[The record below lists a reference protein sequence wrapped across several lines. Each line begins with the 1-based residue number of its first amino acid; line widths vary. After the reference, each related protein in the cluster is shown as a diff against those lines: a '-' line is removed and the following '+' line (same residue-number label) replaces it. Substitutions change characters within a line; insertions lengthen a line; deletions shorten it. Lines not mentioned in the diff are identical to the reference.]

1 MIDLG
6 ISKLAL
12 IGAVA
17 LIVIGPERL
26 PKVARTVG
34 ALVGRAQR
42 YINDVKAEVSREV
55 ELEELRKMRTEF
67 EDAARDVERTIHKEV
82 SEQTQALNEALAV
95 PREPAA
101 AVAPTPVAASCQAG
115 MRPTRRTTGARAG
128 AQAGRPPA
136 LVQAPAQC
144 PRLGAVGRGARQA
157 PPAGHPAI
165 PILLRVTMRRGNILP
180 AVVPAAAVV
189 AAVLVAL
196 ARRRVAAPSIH
207 LASPRG

>member
-67 EDAARDVERTIHKEV
+67 ETAARDVEQTIHKEV
-82 SEQTQALNEALAV
+82 SEHTQSLNEALNGA
-95 PREPAA
+95 ESG
-101 AVAPTPVAASCQAG
+101 AASTDATTNVSAG
-115 MRPTRRTTGARAG
+115 YVPSWDSAHKSHNGRKSWRVKQGARPLWFKRQQNTRVWVQSG
-128 AQAGRPPA
+128 AARVKRHRPASGRN
-136 LVQAPAQC
+136 
-144 PRLGAVGRGARQA
+144 R
-157 PPAGHPAI
+157 
-165 PILLRVTMRRGNILP
+165 
-180 AVVPAAAVV
+180 
-189 AAVLVAL
+189 
-196 ARRRVAAPSIH
+196 SFFE
-207 LASPRG
+207 

>member
-55 ELEELRKMRTEF
+55 ELDELRKMRTEF
-67 EDAARDVERTIHKEV
+67 ENAARDVEQTIHKEV
-82 SEQTQALNEALAV
+82 SEHTQALNEALSGSTASASSADAGYV
-95 PREPAA
+95 PSWDAA
-101 AVAPTPVAASCQAG
+101 HKTHNGRKSWRVKQ
-115 MRPTRRTTGARAG
+115 GARPLWFKRQQNTRMWVQSG
-128 AQAGRPPA
+128 AARVKRHRPASGRN
-136 LVQAPAQC
+136 
-144 PRLGAVGRGARQA
+144 R
-157 PPAGHPAI
+157 
-165 PILLRVTMRRGNILP
+165 
-180 AVVPAAAVV
+180 
-189 AAVLVAL
+189 
-196 ARRRVAAPSIH
+196 SFFE
-207 LASPRG
+207 

>member
-42 YINDVKAEVSREV
+42 YISDVKAEVSREV
-55 ELEELRKMRTEF
+55 ELDELRRMRTEF

-82 SEQTQALNEALAV
+82 NEQTQSLNEALSDAIAEPGAPGAGSGDATAPYVPSWDTAHKMHNGRKSWRVKQAAV
-95 PREPAA
+95 PKWYKRQNNVRGWAQSGAARVKRHRPA
-101 AVAPTPVAASCQAG
+101 T
-115 MRPTRRTTGARAG
+115 RPAR
-128 AQAGRPPA
+128 
-136 LVQAPAQC
+136 
-144 PRLGAVGRGARQA
+144 
-157 PPAGHPAI
+157 
-165 PILLRVTMRRGNILP
+165 
-180 AVVPAAAVV
+180 
-189 AAVLVAL
+189 
-196 ARRRVAAPSIH
+196 SFFE
-207 LASPRG
+207 

>member
-67 EDAARDVERTIHKEV
+67 ENAARDVEQTIHKEV
-82 SEQTQALNEALAV
+82 NEHTQQLNEALGGT
-95 PREPAA
+95 E
-101 AVAPTPVAASCQAG
+101 SS
-115 MRPTRRTTGARAG
+115 
-128 AQAGRPPA
+128 AQAGASDFSGTDVSGGYVPSWDSA
-136 LVQAPAQC
+136 HKSHN
-144 PRLGAVGRGARQA
+144 GRKSWRVKQGARPLWFKRQQNTRVWVQSGA
-157 PPAGHPAI
+157 ARVKRHRPASG
-165 PILLRVTMRRGNILP
+165 RNR
-180 AVVPAAAVV
+180 
-189 AAVLVAL
+189 
-196 ARRRVAAPSIH
+196 SFFE
-207 LASPRG
+207 

>member
-55 ELEELRKMRTEF
+55 ELDELRKMRTEF
-67 EDAARDVERTIHKEV
+67 EDAARNVEKTIHKEV
-82 SEQTQALNEALAV
+82 GDLNKEVSDQAQALNEALSGTSTSSAQPDASYGGFV
-95 PREPAA
+95 PSWDAA
-101 AVAPTPVAASCQAG
+101 HKSHNGRKSWRVKQ
-115 MRPTRRTTGARAG
+115 GARPLWFKRQQNSRVWVQSG
-128 AQAGRPPA
+128 AARVKRHRPASGPA
-136 LVQAPAQC
+136 
-144 PRLGAVGRGARQA
+144 R
-157 PPAGHPAI
+157 
-165 PILLRVTMRRGNILP
+165 
-180 AVVPAAAVV
+180 
-189 AAVLVAL
+189 
-196 ARRRVAAPSIH
+196 SFFD
-207 LASPRG
+207 

>member
-42 YINDVKAEVSREV
+42 YISDVKAEVSREV
-55 ELEELRKMRTEF
+55 ELDELRRMRTEF

-82 SEQTQALNEALAV
+82 NEQAQSLNEALSEATGESGVSGVSGGSDMSAAPYVPSWDTAHKMHNGRKSWRVKQAAV
-95 PREPAA
+95 PKWYKRQNNVRGWAQSGAARVKRHRPA
-101 AVAPTPVAASCQAG
+101 T
-115 MRPTRRTTGARAG
+115 RPAR
-128 AQAGRPPA
+128 
-136 LVQAPAQC
+136 
-144 PRLGAVGRGARQA
+144 
-157 PPAGHPAI
+157 
-165 PILLRVTMRRGNILP
+165 
-180 AVVPAAAVV
+180 
-189 AAVLVAL
+189 
-196 ARRRVAAPSIH
+196 SFFE
-207 LASPRG
+207 

>member
-82 SEQTQALNEALAV
+82 SEQTQALNEALGGV
-95 PREPAA
+95 E
-101 AVAPTPVAASCQAG
+101 S
-115 MRPTRRTTGARAG
+115 TGSGAAG
-128 AQAGRPPA
+128 AGGSSDAGGGFVPSWDAAHKTHNGRRSWRVKQSARPLWFKRQHNVRVWVQSGAARVKRHRPA
-136 LVQAPAQC
+136 
-144 PRLGAVGRGARQA
+144 RL
-157 PPAGHPAI
+157 
-165 PILLRVTMRRGNILP
+165 
-180 AVVPAAAVV
+180 
-189 AAVLVAL
+189 
-196 ARRRVAAPSIH
+196 PSR
-207 LASPRG
+207 SFFE

>member
-82 SEQTQALNEALAV
+82 SEQAQALNEAFGGMDSSASGGASGDGFV
-95 PREPAA
+95 PSWHAA
-101 AVAPTPVAASCQAG
+101 HKAHNGRKSWRVKQ
-115 MRPTRRTTGARAG
+115 GARPLWFKRQHNVRVWVQSG
-128 AQAGRPPA
+128 AARVKRHRPAAGRP
-136 LVQAPAQC
+136 
-144 PRLGAVGRGARQA
+144 R
-157 PPAGHPAI
+157 
-165 PILLRVTMRRGNILP
+165 
-180 AVVPAAAVV
+180 
-189 AAVLVAL
+189 
-196 ARRRVAAPSIH
+196 SFFE
-207 LASPRG
+207 

>member
-82 SEQTQALNEALAV
+82 NEQTQALNEALGGAEGTSGGGSADADGGFV
-95 PREPAA
+95 PSWDAA
-101 AVAPTPVAASCQAG
+101 HKAHNGRKSWRVKQ
-115 MRPTRRTTGARAG
+115 GARPLWFKRQHNVRVWVQSG
-128 AQAGRPPA
+128 AARVKRHRP
-136 LVQAPAQC
+136 
-144 PRLGAVGRGARQA
+144 
-157 PPAGHPAI
+157 
-165 PILLRVTMRRGNILP
+165 VTR
-180 AVVPAAAVV
+180 
-189 AAVLVAL
+189 
-196 ARRRVAAPSIH
+196 PSR
-207 LASPRG
+207 SFFE

>member
-82 SEQTQALNEALAV
+82 SEQTQALNEALGGAEAGVGGSSIGSGTSDGFV
-95 PREPAA
+95 PSWDAA
-101 AVAPTPVAASCQAG
+101 HKVHNGRKSWRVKQ
-115 MRPTRRTTGARAG
+115 GARPLWFKRQHNVRVWVQSG
-128 AQAGRPPA
+128 AARVKRHRPA
-136 LVQAPAQC
+136 T
-144 PRLGAVGRGARQA
+144 R
-157 PPAGHPAI
+157 
-165 PILLRVTMRRGNILP
+165 
-180 AVVPAAAVV
+180 
-189 AAVLVAL
+189 
-196 ARRRVAAPSIH
+196 PSR
-207 LASPRG
+207 SFFE

>member
-82 SEQTQALNEALAV
+82 SEQTQALNEALGGA
-95 PREPAA
+95 E
-101 AVAPTPVAASCQAG
+101 
-115 MRPTRRTTGARAG
+115 TTGAGSSTDASG
-128 AQAGRPPA
+128 GFVPSWDAAHKAHNGRKSWR
-136 LVQAPAQC
+136 VKQ
-144 PRLGAVGRGARQA
+144 GARPLWFKRQHNVRVWVQSGA
-157 PPAGHPAI
+157 ARVKRHRPAT
-165 PILLRVTMRRGNILP
+165 RS
-180 AVVPAAAVV
+180 
-189 AAVLVAL
+189 
-196 ARRRVAAPSIH
+196 ARSFFE
-207 LASPRG
+207 

>member
-55 ELEELRKMRTEF
+55 ELDALRKMRTEF
-67 EDAARDVERTIHKEV
+67 EDAARDVERTIHREV
-82 SEQTQALNEALAV
+82 NEQTQALNEALGGLDQPSGTASSAV
-95 PREPAA
+95 GGGTGGGFVPSWESAHKTHNGRKSWR
-101 AVAPTPVAASCQAG
+101 VKQ
-115 MRPTRRTTGARAG
+115 GARPLWFKRQQNSRVWVQSG
-128 AQAGRPPA
+128 AARVKRHRPA
-136 LVQAPAQC
+136 S
-144 PRLGAVGRGARQA
+144 G
-157 PPAGHPAI
+157 
-165 PILLRVTMRRGNILP
+165 
-180 AVVPAAAVV
+180 
-189 AAVLVAL
+189 
-196 ARRRVAAPSIH
+196 
-207 LASPRG
+207 SPRSFFE

>member
-82 SEQTQALNEALAV
+82 SEQTQALNEALGGAEGTSGGTADASGGFV
-95 PREPAA
+95 PSWDAA
-101 AVAPTPVAASCQAG
+101 HKAHNGRKSWRVKQ
-115 MRPTRRTTGARAG
+115 GARPLWFKRQHNVRVWVQSG
-128 AQAGRPPA
+128 AARVKRHRP
-136 LVQAPAQC
+136 
-144 PRLGAVGRGARQA
+144 
-157 PPAGHPAI
+157 
-165 PILLRVTMRRGNILP
+165 VTR
-180 AVVPAAAVV
+180 
-189 AAVLVAL
+189 
-196 ARRRVAAPSIH
+196 PSR
-207 LASPRG
+207 SFFE

>member
-26 PKVARTVG
+26 PRVARTVG

-82 SEQTQALNEALAV
+82 SEQTQALNEALGGIETSAESGGGVSDFV
-95 PREPAA
+95 PTWHSAHKAHNGRKSWRVKQGARPLWFKRQNNVRVWVQSGAARVKRHRPAA
-101 AVAPTPVAASCQAG
+101 G
-115 MRPTRRTTGARAG
+115 RAR
-128 AQAGRPPA
+128 
-136 LVQAPAQC
+136 
-144 PRLGAVGRGARQA
+144 
-157 PPAGHPAI
+157 
-165 PILLRVTMRRGNILP
+165 
-180 AVVPAAAVV
+180 
-189 AAVLVAL
+189 
-196 ARRRVAAPSIH
+196 SFFE
-207 LASPRG
+207 

>member
-82 SEQTQALNEALAV
+82 SEQSQALNDALGGV
-95 PREPAA
+95 ETSAA
-101 AVAPTPVAASCQAG
+101 
-115 MRPTRRTTGARAG
+115 TGAGSGSDASG
-128 AQAGRPPA
+128 GFVPSWDAAHKAHNGRKSWR
-136 LVQAPAQC
+136 VKQ
-144 PRLGAVGRGARQA
+144 GARPLWFKRQ
-157 PPAGHPAI
+157 HNV
-165 PILLRVTMRRGNILP
+165 RVWVQSG
-180 AVVPAAAVV
+180 AA
-189 AAVLVAL
+189 
-196 ARRRVAAPSIH
+196 RVKRHRPVSRPSR
-207 LASPRG
+207 SFFE

>member
-82 SEQTQALNEALAV
+82 SEQSQALNEALGGAGASTEGVSAGGDSFV
-95 PREPAA
+95 PSWDAA
-101 AVAPTPVAASCQAG
+101 HKAHNGRKSWRVKQ
-115 MRPTRRTTGARAG
+115 GARPLWFKRQHNVRVWAQSG
-128 AQAGRPPA
+128 AARVKRHRPA
-136 LVQAPAQC
+136 S
-144 PRLGAVGRGARQA
+144 R
-157 PPAGHPAI
+157 
-165 PILLRVTMRRGNILP
+165 
-180 AVVPAAAVV
+180 
-189 AAVLVAL
+189 
-196 ARRRVAAPSIH
+196 PSR
-207 LASPRG
+207 SFFE

>member
-55 ELEELRKMRTEF
+55 ELDELRKMRTEF

-82 SEQTQALNEALAV
+82 NEQTQALNEALGG
-95 PREPAA
+95 
-101 AVAPTPVAASCQAG
+101 TDTAASDTGSPGVGGGYVPSWDAAHKSHNGRKSWRVKQ
-115 MRPTRRTTGARAG
+115 GARPIWFKRQQNMRVWVQSG
-128 AQAGRPPA
+128 AARVKRHRPPT
-136 LVQAPAQC
+136 
-144 PRLGAVGRGARQA
+144 GRSR
-157 PPAGHPAI
+157 
-165 PILLRVTMRRGNILP
+165 
-180 AVVPAAAVV
+180 
-189 AAVLVAL
+189 
-196 ARRRVAAPSIH
+196 SFFE
-207 LASPRG
+207 

>member
-67 EDAARDVERTIHKEV
+67 ETAARDVEQTIHNEV
-82 SEQTQALNEALAV
+82 SEHSQALNDALGGTDSLGDAAGSSGTDVSAGYV
-95 PREPAA
+95 PSWDSAHKTRNGRKSWRVKQCAMPIWFKRQQNTRVWVQSGAARVKRHRPA
-101 AVAPTPVAASCQAG
+101 S
-115 MRPTRRTTGARAG
+115 
-128 AQAGRPPA
+128 GRN
-136 LVQAPAQC
+136 
-144 PRLGAVGRGARQA
+144 R
-157 PPAGHPAI
+157 
-165 PILLRVTMRRGNILP
+165 
-180 AVVPAAAVV
+180 
-189 AAVLVAL
+189 
-196 ARRRVAAPSIH
+196 SFFE
-207 LASPRG
+207 

>member
-55 ELEELRKMRTEF
+55 ELEELRKMRSEF
-67 EDAARDVERTIHKEV
+67 EEAARDVERTIHKEV
-82 SEQTQALNEALAV
+82 SEQSQALNEALGGTEASTEGVSASGDSFV
-95 PREPAA
+95 PSWGAA
-101 AVAPTPVAASCQAG
+101 HKAHNGRKSWRVKQ
-115 MRPTRRTTGARAG
+115 GARPLWFKRQHNVRVWVQSG
-128 AQAGRPPA
+128 AARVKRHRPA
-136 LVQAPAQC
+136 S
-144 PRLGAVGRGARQA
+144 R
-157 PPAGHPAI
+157 
-165 PILLRVTMRRGNILP
+165 
-180 AVVPAAAVV
+180 
-189 AAVLVAL
+189 
-196 ARRRVAAPSIH
+196 PSR
-207 LASPRG
+207 SFFE

>member
-82 SEQTQALNEALAV
+82 SEQTQALNEALGGAEGSSGGSADASGGFV
-95 PREPAA
+95 PSWDAA
-101 AVAPTPVAASCQAG
+101 HKAHNGRKSWRVKQ
-115 MRPTRRTTGARAG
+115 GARPIWFKRQHNVRVWVQSG
-128 AQAGRPPA
+128 AARVKRHRP
-136 LVQAPAQC
+136 
-144 PRLGAVGRGARQA
+144 
-157 PPAGHPAI
+157 
-165 PILLRVTMRRGNILP
+165 VTR
-180 AVVPAAAVV
+180 
-189 AAVLVAL
+189 
-196 ARRRVAAPSIH
+196 PSR
-207 LASPRG
+207 SFFE

>member
-67 EDAARDVERTIHKEV
+67 ETAARDVEQTIHKEV
-82 SEQTQALNEALAV
+82 NEHTQALNEALNGA
-95 PREPAA
+95 EPAEG
-101 AVAPTPVAASCQAG
+101 ASGFDSGISAG
-115 MRPTRRTTGARAG
+115 YVPSWDSAHKSHNGRKSWRVKQGARPIWFKRQQNTRVWVQSG
-128 AQAGRPPA
+128 AARVKRHRPASGRN
-136 LVQAPAQC
+136 
-144 PRLGAVGRGARQA
+144 R
-157 PPAGHPAI
+157 
-165 PILLRVTMRRGNILP
+165 
-180 AVVPAAAVV
+180 
-189 AAVLVAL
+189 
-196 ARRRVAAPSIH
+196 SFFE
-207 LASPRG
+207 

>member
-82 SEQTQALNEALAV
+82 SEQTQALNEALGGA
-95 PREPAA
+95 EA
-101 AVAPTPVAASCQAG
+101 TGSG
-115 MRPTRRTTGARAG
+115 TGASGGFVPSWDA
-128 AQAGRPPA
+128 AHKAHNGRKSWR
-136 LVQAPAQC
+136 VKQ
-144 PRLGAVGRGARQA
+144 GARPLWFKRQHNVRVWVQSGA
-157 PPAGHPAI
+157 ARVKRHRPATRPA
-165 PILLRVTMRRGNILP
+165 R
-180 AVVPAAAVV
+180 
-189 AAVLVAL
+189 
-196 ARRRVAAPSIH
+196 SFFE
-207 LASPRG
+207 

>member
-42 YINDVKAEVSREV
+42 YINDVKVEVSREV
-55 ELEELRKMRTEF
+55 ELDELRKMRTEF

-82 SEQTQALNEALAV
+82 NEQTQALNEALGGETSSPGAGGGYV
-95 PREPAA
+95 PSWDAA
-101 AVAPTPVAASCQAG
+101 HKSHNGRKSWRVKQ
-115 MRPTRRTTGARAG
+115 GARPIWFKRQQSTRVWVQSG
-128 AQAGRPPA
+128 AARVKRHRPASGR
-136 LVQAPAQC
+136 
-144 PRLGAVGRGARQA
+144 AR
-157 PPAGHPAI
+157 
-165 PILLRVTMRRGNILP
+165 
-180 AVVPAAAVV
+180 
-189 AAVLVAL
+189 
-196 ARRRVAAPSIH
+196 SFFE
-207 LASPRG
+207 

>member
-82 SEQTQALNEALAV
+82 SEQTQALNEALGGA
-95 PREPAA
+95 E
-101 AVAPTPVAASCQAG
+101 
-115 MRPTRRTTGARAG
+115 TTGAGSGTDASG
-128 AQAGRPPA
+128 GYVPSWDAAHKPHNGRKSWR
-136 LVQAPAQC
+136 VKQ
-144 PRLGAVGRGARQA
+144 GARPLWFKRQHNVRVWIQSGA
-157 PPAGHPAI
+157 ARVKRHRPAT
-165 PILLRVTMRRGNILP
+165 RQSR
-180 AVVPAAAVV
+180 
-189 AAVLVAL
+189 
-196 ARRRVAAPSIH
+196 SFFE
-207 LASPRG
+207 

>member
-82 SEQTQALNEALAV
+82 SEQTQALNEALGGAEGTSGGSADASGGFV
-95 PREPAA
+95 PSWDAA
-101 AVAPTPVAASCQAG
+101 HKAHNGRKSWRVKQ
-115 MRPTRRTTGARAG
+115 GARPIWFKRQHNVRVWVQSG
-128 AQAGRPPA
+128 AARVKRHRP
-136 LVQAPAQC
+136 
-144 PRLGAVGRGARQA
+144 
-157 PPAGHPAI
+157 
-165 PILLRVTMRRGNILP
+165 VTR
-180 AVVPAAAVV
+180 
-189 AAVLVAL
+189 
-196 ARRRVAAPSIH
+196 PSR
-207 LASPRG
+207 SFFE

>member
-82 SEQTQALNEALAV
+82 NEQTQALNEALGGVESAAGGSAGGFV
-95 PREPAA
+95 PSWDAA
-101 AVAPTPVAASCQAG
+101 HKSHNGRKSWRVKQ
-115 MRPTRRTTGARAG
+115 GARPLWFKRQNNVRVWAQSG
-128 AQAGRPPA
+128 AARVKRHRPASGR
-136 LVQAPAQC
+136 
-144 PRLGAVGRGARQA
+144 AR
-157 PPAGHPAI
+157 
-165 PILLRVTMRRGNILP
+165 
-180 AVVPAAAVV
+180 
-189 AAVLVAL
+189 
-196 ARRRVAAPSIH
+196 SFFE
-207 LASPRG
+207 

>member
-42 YINDVKAEVSREV
+42 YINDVKTEVSREV

-82 SEQTQALNEALAV
+82 NEQTQALNDALAG
-95 PREPAA
+95 
-101 AVAPTPVAASCQAG
+101 TDAASSAG
-115 MRPTRRTTGARAG
+115 AEGGFVPSWSAAHKSHNGRKSWRVKQGARPQWYKRQHNVRVWAQSG
-128 AQAGRPPA
+128 AARVKRHRP
-136 LVQAPAQC
+136 
-144 PRLGAVGRGARQA
+144 
-157 PPAGHPAI
+157 
-165 PILLRVTMRRGNILP
+165 
-180 AVVPAAAVV
+180 
-189 AAVLVAL
+189 
-196 ARRRVAAPSIH
+196 
-207 LASPRG
+207 ASGSTRSFFD

>member
-55 ELEELRKMRTEF
+55 ELDELRKMRTEF
-67 EDAARDVERTIHKEV
+67 ENAARDVEQTIHKEV
-82 SEQTQALNEALAV
+82 SEHTQALNEALGGVEGSASTTSGEGASGGGYV
-95 PREPAA
+95 PSWNAA
-101 AVAPTPVAASCQAG
+101 HKSHNGRKSWRVKQ
-115 MRPTRRTTGARAG
+115 GARPLWFKRQQSSRVWVQSG
-128 AQAGRPPA
+128 AARVKRHRPASGR
-136 LVQAPAQC
+136 
-144 PRLGAVGRGARQA
+144 AR
-157 PPAGHPAI
+157 
-165 PILLRVTMRRGNILP
+165 
-180 AVVPAAAVV
+180 
-189 AAVLVAL
+189 
-196 ARRRVAAPSIH
+196 SFFE
-207 LASPRG
+207 

>member
-42 YINDVKAEVSREV
+42 YISDVKAEVSREV
-55 ELEELRKMRTEF
+55 ELDELRKMRTEF

-82 SEQTQALNEALAV
+82 DEQAQAINEAFGGDTSANASGGGLDGTGDYV
-95 PREPAA
+95 PSWTSAHKSHNGRKSWRVKQGAMPKWYKRQHNVRTWAQSGAARVKRHRPSARPAR
-101 AVAPTPVAASCQAG
+101 SFFE
-115 MRPTRRTTGARAG
+115 
-128 AQAGRPPA
+128 
-136 LVQAPAQC
+136 
-144 PRLGAVGRGARQA
+144 
-157 PPAGHPAI
+157 
-165 PILLRVTMRRGNILP
+165 
-180 AVVPAAAVV
+180 
-189 AAVLVAL
+189 
-196 ARRRVAAPSIH
+196 
-207 LASPRG
+207 